1 MVKNEFYYLSAD
13 NKTQIHA
20 VEWKPEKEIIGV
32 IQIAHGVTEHILRYE
47 QFAKFFTQKG
57 FVVVGNDHLGHGTSI
72 AKNSKPMYFG
82 PKNSW
87 NFVVQDIETCRKMTK
102 EKYSDIPYVLLGFSL
117 GSFLVRTYLID
128 YAKEPIDASIIM
140 GTGYIPNFKIAIAKM
155 IANNEAKK
163 VGEENTSPVI
173 KSLTFETYNKLFK
186 PNRTECDWLCSN
198 EKAIDEYLADPLRGK
213 NYSAGLF
220 IELLSGMQYT
230 SNLKNIKKMNKKIPI
245 FLLSGDKD
253 PVGEFGK
260 GVIKTFDILR
270 KAGIENVDIKLY
282 KDLRHDILHEENRN
296 NIYADIYNWL
306 EKNIDF

>member
-1 MVKNEFYYLSAD
+1 MVKNEFYYLSSD

-20 VEWKPEKEIIGV
+20 VEWKPEKKIIGV

-47 QFAKFFTQKG
+47 QFAEFFTQKG

-163 VGEENTSPVI
+163 VGEENTSSVI

-306 EKNIDF
+306 EKNIYF

>member
-47 QFAKFFTQKG
+47 QFAEFFTQKG

>member
-1 MVKNEFYYLSAD
+1 MVKNEFYYLSSD

-47 QFAKFFTQKG
+47 QFAEFFTQKG

>member
-1 MVKNEFYYLSAD
+1 MVKNEFYYLSSD

-163 VGEENTSPVI
+163 VGDENTSPVI

-306 EKNIDF
+306 EKNIDC

>member
-47 QFAKFFTQKG
+47 QFAEFFTQKG

-282 KDLRHDILHEENRN
+282 KDLRHDILHEKNRN